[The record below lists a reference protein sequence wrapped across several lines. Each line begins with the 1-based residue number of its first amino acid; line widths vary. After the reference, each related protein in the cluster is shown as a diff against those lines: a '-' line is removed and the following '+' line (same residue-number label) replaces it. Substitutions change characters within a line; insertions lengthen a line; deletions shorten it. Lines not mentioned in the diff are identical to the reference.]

1 MDSMGIESLLYNKP
15 LWAALISWAIAQGFK
30 TILPIVTERRFDATR
45 LTGTGGMPSSHSS
58 LVMAMTASIGKYYG
72 LDSALFAISLIFSF
86 VVMYDAAGI
95 RRAAGKQAEI
105 LNYLIEHHKLPEFDK
120 VKELLGHTPL
130 EVFVGALLGIA
141 VGYLY

>member
-1 MDSMGIESLLYNKP
+1 MGIEALLYNKP

-30 TILPIVTERRFDATR
+30 TLRPIVTERKFDVSR

-58 LVMAMTASIGKYYG
+58 TVMALTVSVGKYNG
-72 LDSALFAISLIFSF
+72 FDSALFAACLIFSF

-105 LNYLIEHHKLPEFDK
+105 LNYLIEHHKLPNFQK

-130 EVFVGALLGIA
+130 EVFVGAILGI
-141 VGYLY
+141 VIGWVF